1 MATEQVTGTSA
12 ARRESE
18 EGRLPLLSGDRIWGN
33 NWSFFWTTF
42 AFGAAT
48 WAFLTGGLI
57 GAYVDFPRGAGSFF
71 AGHAASF
78 ALIIVAIVIPCAKY
92 GIDMIDF
99 SKTMF
104 GTHGAQFVLIAMIS
118 IILGWAGVLLV
129 LAQQATVNIWSKY
142 VDTVDNHWYA
152 GVFGI
157 LILAACWAFVSRGPR
172 GFIAVAKT
180 LGPCLVLLALTM
192 FITILVKDG
201 WDVMTTDP
209 KPTGLSHRF
218 TYSLMTEWAFG
229 YGLSWWTA
237 AAAYSR
243 LSKGQRSS
251 WWVMFVSWSVVQ
263 LCLVLIAIV
272 AGVVT
277 GQSDPTQWMIPL
289 LGVAGGLVALAFVI
303 IANWTSIA
311 GIIYI
316 AGVASQQIPAFRRI
330 PWPVLCGILSAPGI
344 YLAFWP
350 DLFMKHYITFLSYN
364 AILIAPIATI
374 QAVDY
379 WLLRKQ
385 EIDVR
390 SVFSWAPGNRYW
402 FWGGFNWVALGVCG
416 GAFAFYLWLLNPIS
430 TDHKTLFEYVTAS
443 LPTIVLSAVGYY
455 TIMRFVVIP
464 LTNRGSYEAPKLM
477 RAERV
482 AVKSP

>member
-1 MATEQVTGTSA
+1 MATEAVKSSEL

-18 EGRLPLLSGDRIWGN
+18 EGRLPLLSGDRIWRS
-33 NWSFFWTTF
+33 NWAFLWTTF

-57 GAYVDFPRGAGSFF
+57 GAYVDFPRGAGSFA
-71 AGHAASF
+71 AGHAMSF
-78 ALIIVAIVIPCAKY
+78 LLIIVAIVIPCAKY
-92 GIDMIDF
+92 GVDMIDF

-104 GTHGAQFVLIAMIS
+104 GTHGAQFVLLALIT

-129 LAQQATVNIWSKY
+129 LAQQAMVNVWSKY
-142 VDTVDNHWYA
+142 VDTVSNHWYA
-152 GVFGI
+152 GVFG
-157 LILAACWAFVSRGPR
+157 LALLVVCWAFVARGPR
-172 GFIAVAKT
+172 AFTGVAKV
-180 LGPCLVLLALTM
+180 LGPCLVLLAITM
-192 FITILVKDG
+192 FVTILVKDG
-201 WDVMTTDP
+201 WDVLTQDP
-209 KPTGLSHRF
+209 KSSGLSHPF
-218 TYSLMTEWAFG
+218 SYSLMTEWAFG

-243 LSKGQRSS
+243 LSKGPRSA
-251 WWVMFVSWSVVQ
+251 WWLIFVSWSVIQ

-277 GQSDPTQWMIPL
+277 GQSDPTLWMIPL

-316 AGVASQQIPAFRRI
+316 AGVASQQLPALRRI
-330 PWPVLCGILSAPGI
+330 PWPVLCAILAAPGI
-344 YLAFWP
+344 YLVFWP

-364 AILIAPIATI
+364 AILIAPISAI

-402 FWGGFNWVALGVCG
+402 FWGGFNLVALGVCG
-416 GAFAFYLWLLNPIS
+416 GAFAFYLWFFNPIS
-430 TDHKTLFEYVTAS
+430 TDHKGAFEYMTAS
-443 LPTIVLSAVGYY
+443 LPTILLSAVGYY
-455 TIMRFVVIP
+455 AVMRFVVIP
-464 LTNRGSYEAPKLM
+464 LTNRGSYGIEGLM

-482 AVKSP
+482 LVKP